1 MIGKTD
7 DAFNFHL
14 NALNLRG
21 HRHQILASNVVNAD
35 TPNYKAR
42 DFDFQ
47 KALQNTVSANSVNT
61 GLTVTSSRHIQ
72 PAGVGGINGAK
83 MMYRIPNQPSIDG
96 NTVDMDSERARFLDN
111 SIHYEANITFINS
124 HLKNIMAA
132 LQGA

>member
-1 MIGKTD
+1 MISKTD
-7 DAFNFHL
+7 DVLGFHL

-35 TPNYKAR
+35 TPNYKAK

-47 KALQNTVSANSVNT
+47 KALQNVVSGNT
-61 GLTVTSSRHIQ
+61 SQGGLAVTSPRHIQ
-72 PAGVGGINGAK
+72 SPDSGAIAGAK

-111 SIHYEANITFINS
+111 SIHYEANITFINN
-124 HLKNIMAA
+124 HFKNVMAV